1 MNRREFMEQLRRL
14 LYDIPAKDREEA
26 LEYYEGY
33 FDDAGAENEASV
45 IRELGSPGRIA
56 AEIKAGLNSDP
67 NAGEYT
73 DTGYH
78 NTQAGNGETDSS
90 YKPARYGQNSQKKRR
105 QKKEMDSGVKTLLII
120 ALAVISF
127 PIWGGLLGVVF
138 SFVMGIVGIL
148 LGLLAGTLF
157 GGIGIA
163 IVSVVLAVVGI
174 TNMATSFSL
183 GLAMLGMGMALLA
196 LGIVLL
202 VGFGW
207 LVSKAIPALV
217 RFLIDLFHKVFHRN
231 RREEAR

>member
-14 LYDIPAKDREEA
+14 LYDIPVKDREEA

-33 FDDAGAENEASV
+33 FDDAGVENEASV

-78 NTQAGNGETDSS
+78 NTQAGNSETDSG
-90 YKPARYGQNSQKKRR
+90 YRPARYGQASQRNRPKK
-105 QKKEMDSGVKTLLII
+105 KMDSGVKTLLII
-120 ALAVISF
+120 AFAVISF

-138 SFVMGIVGIL
+138 SLVMGIVGIL
-148 LGLLAGTLF
+148 LGLLVGTLF

-183 GLAMLGMGMALLA
+183 GLAMLGMGMVLLA

-217 RFLIDLFHKVFHRN
+217 RFMIDLFHKVFHRN